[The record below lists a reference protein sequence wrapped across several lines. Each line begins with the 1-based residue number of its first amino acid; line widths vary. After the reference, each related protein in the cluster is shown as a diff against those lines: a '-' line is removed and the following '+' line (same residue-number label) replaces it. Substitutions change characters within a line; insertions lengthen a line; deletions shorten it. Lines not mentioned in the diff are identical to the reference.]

1 MFLFIYSFIYIHIY
15 VYDYIYIYII
25 FISDMHRE
33 EFKKSYVSCWSE
45 KHRKG
50 QGKWQGKGWSIK

>member
-1 MFLFIYSFIYIHIY
+1 MTIFIST
-15 VYDYIYIYII
+15 YIYIYII

-33 EFKKSYVSCWSE
+33 EIRIAMFPHKSSVIHADPK

-50 QGKWQGKGWSIK
+50 QGKWQGKG